1 MISQAESGKSVL
13 ERAKDLFATAGD
25 TVSQAL
31 DRVTA
36 TTQSAADSLA
46 DKAIAPIA
54 STQTT
59 LFQSWL
65 ESHPTM
71 ERSLQILNWAV
82 NHPIIGVII
91 LLFSIAIAWSLI
103 KSIGRL
109 FENFWLTVLQ
119 IPLKVGYFLIRVSW
133 RSLQKLAPRLRLKL
147 PQTQGDRMQILPASE
162 AQINSPQSSQRLL
175 EISARLAVLNQEQ
188 NELIREALTI
198 LGSTQID
205 AEDVPDVF
213 RQKVFFQERS
223 RDTLNIDTHR

>member
-1 MISQAESGKSVL
+1 MISQVESSKSIL

-25 TVSQAL
+25 TVSQAI
-31 DRVTA
+31 DKA
-36 TTQSAADSLA
+36 TTTTQAADSLA
-46 DKAIAPIA
+46 DKAIAPIT

-71 ERSLQILNWAV
+71 ERSLQIFNWAV

-91 LLFSIAIAWSLI
+91 LLFLIAIAWSLI

-109 FENFWLTVLQ
+109 LENFWLSVLQ
-119 IPLKVGYFLIRVSW
+119 IPLKLGYFLIQFSW
-133 RSLQKLAPRLRLKL
+133 RSLHKLAPRLMLKF
-147 PQTQGDRMQILPASE
+147 PRTQAEQMQILPASDT
-162 AQINSPQSSQRLL
+162 QINSTEGSQRLL

-188 NELIREALTI
+188 NELIREALAI

-205 AEDVPDVF
+205 AESVPHF
-213 RQKVFFQERS
+213 NF
-223 RDTLNIDTHR
+223 